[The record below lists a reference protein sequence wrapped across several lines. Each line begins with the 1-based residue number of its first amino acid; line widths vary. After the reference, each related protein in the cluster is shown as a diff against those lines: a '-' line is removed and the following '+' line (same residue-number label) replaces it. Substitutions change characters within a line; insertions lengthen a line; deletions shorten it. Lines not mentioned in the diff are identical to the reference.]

1 MDDRKLYCDTFS
13 QVRSARGPIR
23 LEDIKMRKNH
33 TILRKILVLAAV
45 LALFTALAATAYA
58 VDLFGLRSLLLPPS
72 TPSQRTGWPQVSDP
86 EIGEDP
92 YLVQGNDAISLQGF
106 VGTPEAMATAEWRAF
121 NNRYDPD
128 GAILAEIGNDPTGFE
143 GEYDHYLVYTQ
154 EMADELERILA
165 KYHLKKHTDMRILDS
180 YHELC
185 QELAGDDM
193 AQGFLMGMHEPYT
206 PYIYEDG
213 TFHYD
218 GDVNLPEANGRD
230 DYYSEVTCMYQC
242 TRCVKGTFTDIGLT
256 IGDIDDFKQW
266 TYRPRGVIQEDGTYP
281 EGPEVILAL
290 GPKVS
295 LVIADLG
302 DSFVTFN
309 ILAGTDF
316 YNLSDCVIGENAL
329 EIFADSIDWTVI
341 ARIP

>member
-1 MDDRKLYCDTFS
+1 
-13 QVRSARGPIR
+13 
-23 LEDIKMRKNH
+23 
-33 TILRKILVLAAV
+33 
-45 LALFTALAATAYA
+45 
-58 VDLFGLRSLLLPPS
+58 
-72 TPSQRTGWPQVSDP
+72 
-86 EIGEDP
+86 
-92 YLVQGNDAISLQGF
+92 
-106 VGTPEAMATAEWRAF
+106 
-121 NNRYDPD
+121 
-128 GAILAEIGNDPTGFE
+128 
-143 GEYDHYLVYTQ
+143 
-154 EMADELERILA
+154 
-165 KYHLKKHTDMRILDS
+165 
-180 YHELC
+180 
-185 QELAGDDM
+185 
-193 AQGFLMGMHEPYT
+193 
-206 PYIYEDG
+206 
-213 TFHYD
+213 
-218 GDVNLPEANGRD
+218 
-230 DYYSEVTCMYQC
+230 MYQC